1 MNTTLIIGLIALA
14 VILVVTGYF
23 LLRKALREQEPEL
36 AKFDENPLDAFVE
49 TEGEDPVK
57 HEEECKQTAC
67 DIMEAGNIICEE
79 ANKPE
84 PMVELDSTYTMTEEL
99 VGKVLDKVEDTPKV
113 AVVTGENEITEVT
126 KEEIEKISDEDL
138 KNIAKAL
145 KPAKKSAD
153 KKSADKKS
161 TDKKRSRKEKTNDTK
176 KTTEKTVKP
185 SKSTPKKTKPR
196 QNEAVNGKKNK
207 KKPAKKNSKKK

>member
-84 PMVELDSTYTMTEEL
+84 PMVELDPTYTMTEEL
-99 VGKVLDKVEDTPKV
+99 AGKVLDKVEDTPKV
-113 AVVTGENEITEVT
+113 AVVTGENEVTEVT

-145 KPAKKSAD
+145 KPAKKTAD
-153 KKSADKKS
+153 KKH
-161 TDKKRSRKEKTNDTK
+161 SRKEKTNDTK

>member
-84 PMVELDSTYTMTEEL
+84 PMVELDPTYTMTEKL
-99 VGKVLDKVEDTPKV
+99 AGKVLDKVEDTPKV
-113 AVVTGENEITEVT
+113 AVVTGENEVTEVT

-145 KPAKKSAD
+145 KPA

-196 QNEAVNGKKNK
+196 QNVAVNGKKNK

>member
-14 VILVVTGYF
+14 VILVVIGYF

-84 PMVELDSTYTMTEEL
+84 PMVELDPTYTMTEEL
-99 VGKVLDKVEDTPKV
+99 AGKVLDKVEDTPKV
-113 AVVTGENEITEVT
+113 AVVTGETEVTEVT

-145 KPAKKSAD
+145 KPA
-153 KKSADKKS
+153 KKS

>member
-84 PMVELDSTYTMTEEL
+84 PMVELEPTYTMTEEL
-99 VGKVLDKVEDTPKV
+99 AGKVLDKVEDTPK
-113 AVVTGENEITEVT
+113 AAVTGENEVTEVT
-126 KEEIEKISDEDL
+126 EEEIEKISDEDL

-145 KPAKKSAD
+145 KPAKKT
-153 KKSADKKS
+153 ADKKS

-176 KTTEKTVKP
+176 KKTEKTVKP

>member
-67 DIMEAGNIICEE
+67 DIMEAGKIICEE
-79 ANKPE
+79 ANKPKS
-84 PMVELDSTYTMTEEL
+84 MVELDPTYTMTEEL

-153 KKSADKKS
+153 KKS

>member
-36 AKFDENPLDAFVE
+36 AKFDENPRDAFVE

-84 PMVELDSTYTMTEEL
+84 PMVELDPTYTMTEEL
-99 VGKVLDKVEDTPKV
+99 AGKVLDKVEDTPKV
-113 AVVTGENEITEVT
+113 AVVTGENEVTEVT
-126 KEEIEKISDEDL
+126 KEKIEKISDEDL

-145 KPAKKSAD
+145 KPA

-196 QNEAVNGKKNK
+196 QNVAVNGKKNK

>member
-14 VILVVTGYF
+14 VILVVIGYF

-84 PMVELDSTYTMTEEL
+84 PMVELDPTYTMTEEL
-99 VGKVLDKVEDTPKV
+99 AGKVLDKVEDTPKV

-145 KPAKKSAD
+145 KPA
-153 KKSADKKS
+153 KKS

>member
-14 VILVVTGYF
+14 VILVVIGYF

-84 PMVELDSTYTMTEEL
+84 PMVELDPTYTMTEEL
-99 VGKVLDKVEDTPKV
+99 AGKVLDKVEDTPKV

-145 KPAKKSAD
+145 KPV

>member
-84 PMVELDSTYTMTEEL
+84 PMVELDPTYTMTEEL
-99 VGKVLDKVEDTPKV
+99 AGKVLDKVEDTPKV
-113 AVVTGENEITEVT
+113 AVVTGENEVTEVT

-145 KPAKKSAD
+145 KPV

>member
-84 PMVELDSTYTMTEEL
+84 PMVELDPTYTMTEEL
-99 VGKVLDKVEDTPKV
+99 AGKVLDKVEDTPKV
-113 AVVTGENEITEVT
+113 AVVTDENKVTEVT

-145 KPAKKSAD
+145 KPAKKST
-153 KKSADKKS
+153 DKKS

>member
-1 MNTTLIIGLIALA
+1 MNITLIIGLIALA

-84 PMVELDSTYTMTEEL
+84 PMVELDPTYTMTEEL
-99 VGKVLDKVEDTPKV
+99 AGKVLDKVEDTPKV
-113 AVVTGENEITEVT
+113 AVVTGENEVTEVT

-138 KNIAKAL
+138 KNIAKTL
-145 KPAKKSAD
+145 KPA

-196 QNEAVNGKKNK
+196 QNVAVNGKKNK

>member
-84 PMVELDSTYTMTEEL
+84 PMVELDPTYTMTEEL
-99 VGKVLDKVEDTPKV
+99 AGKVLDKVEDTPKV

-153 KKSADKKS
+153 KKS
-161 TDKKRSRKEKTNDTK
+161 TDNKRSRKEKTNDTK

>member
-84 PMVELDSTYTMTEEL
+84 PMVELDPTYTMTEEL
-99 VGKVLDKVEDTPKV
+99 AGKVLDKVDDTPKV
-113 AVVTGENEITEVT
+113 AVVTGENEVTEVT

-145 KPAKKSAD
+145 KPA

>member
-14 VILVVTGYF
+14 VILVVIGYF
-23 LLRKALREQEPEL
+23 LLRKVLLEQEL
-36 AKFDENPLDAFVE
+36 AKFDEIPLDAC
-49 TEGEDPVK
+49 EDPVK
-57 HEEECKQTAC
+57 HEEECEQTAR

-84 PMVELDSTYTMTEEL
+84 PMVELDPTYTVTEEL
-99 VGKVLDKVEDTPKV
+99 AGKVLDKAEDTPTV
-113 AVVTGENEITEVT
+113 ADATGENEITEVT
-126 KEEIEKISDEDL
+126 EEEIEKISDEDL

-145 KPAKKSAD
+145 KPVKKSVD
-153 KKSADKKS
+153 KKSTDKKLADKKS

>member
-36 AKFDENPLDAFVE
+36 AKFDENSLDAFVE

-84 PMVELDSTYTMTEEL
+84 PMVELDPTYTMTEEL
-99 VGKVLDKVEDTPKV
+99 AGKVLDKVEDTPKV
-113 AVVTGENEITEVT
+113 AVVTDENKVTEVT

-145 KPAKKSAD
+145 KPAKKT
-153 KKSADKKS
+153 ADKKS

>member
-84 PMVELDSTYTMTEEL
+84 PMVELDPTYTMTEEL
-99 VGKVLDKVEDTPKV
+99 AGKVLDKVEDTPKV
-113 AVVTGENEITEVT
+113 AVVTGENEVTEVT

-145 KPAKKSAD
+145 KPA

>member
-14 VILVVTGYF
+14 VILVVIGYF

-49 TEGEDPVK
+49 TESEDPVK

-84 PMVELDSTYTMTEEL
+84 PMVELDPTYTMTEEL
-99 VGKVLDKVEDTPKV
+99 AGKVLDKVEDTPKV

-145 KPAKKSAD
+145 KPA
-153 KKSADKKS
+153 KKS

>member
-14 VILVVTGYF
+14 VILVVIGYF

-84 PMVELDSTYTMTEEL
+84 PMVELDPTYTMTEEL
-99 VGKVLDKVEDTPKV
+99 AGKVLDKVEDTPKV

-145 KPAKKSAD
+145 KPAKKST
-153 KKSADKKS
+153 DKKS

>member
-84 PMVELDSTYTMTEEL
+84 PMVELDPTYTMTEEL
-99 VGKVLDKVEDTPKV
+99 AGKVLDKVEDTPKV
-113 AVVTGENEITEVT
+113 AVVTGENEVTEVT

-145 KPAKKSAD
+145 KPAKKSV
-153 KKSADKKS
+153 DKKS

>member
-84 PMVELDSTYTMTEEL
+84 PMVELDPTYTMTEEL
-99 VGKVLDKVEDTPKV
+99 AGKVLDKVEDTPKA

-145 KPAKKSAD
+145 KPA

>member
-14 VILVVTGYF
+14 VILVVIGYF

-67 DIMEAGNIICEE
+67 EE

-84 PMVELDSTYTMTEEL
+84 PMVELDPTYTMTEEL
-99 VGKVLDKVEDTPKV
+99 AGKVLDKVEDTPKV

-145 KPAKKSAD
+145 KPA

>member
-84 PMVELDSTYTMTEEL
+84 PMVELDPTYTMTEEL
-99 VGKVLDKVEDTPKV
+99 AGKVLDKVDDTPKV
-113 AVVTGENEITEVT
+113 AVVTGENEVTEVT

-153 KKSADKKS
+153 KKS

-176 KTTEKTVKP
+176 TTTEKTVKP

>member
-84 PMVELDSTYTMTEEL
+84 PMVELEPTYTMTEEL

-153 KKSADKKS
+153 KKS

>member
-49 TEGEDPVK
+49 PEGEDPVK

-84 PMVELDSTYTMTEEL
+84 PMVELDPTYTMTEEL
-99 VGKVLDKVEDTPKV
+99 AGKVLDKVEDTPKV
-113 AVVTGENEITEVT
+113 AVVTGENEVTEVT

-145 KPAKKSAD
+145 KPA

>member
-84 PMVELDSTYTMTEEL
+84 PMVELDPTYTMTEEL
-99 VGKVLDKVEDTPKV
+99 AGKVLDKVEDTPKV
-113 AVVTGENEITEVT
+113 AVVTGENKVTEVT

-145 KPAKKSAD
+145 KPAKKS
-153 KKSADKKS
+153 SDKKS

>member
-84 PMVELDSTYTMTEEL
+84 PMVELDPTYTMTEEL
-99 VGKVLDKVEDTPKV
+99 AGKVLDKVEDTPKV
-113 AVVTGENEITEVT
+113 AVVTGENEVTEVT

-153 KKSADKKS
+153 KKS
-161 TDKKRSRKEKTNDTK
+161 TDKKRLRKEKTNDTK

>member
-84 PMVELDSTYTMTEEL
+84 PMVELDPTYTMTEEL
-99 VGKVLDKVEDTPKV
+99 AGKVLDKVEDTPKV

-145 KPAKKSAD
+145 KPA

>member
-84 PMVELDSTYTMTEEL
+84 PMVELDPTYTMTEEL
-99 VGKVLDKVEDTPKV
+99 AGKVLDKVDDTQKV
-113 AVVTGENEITEVT
+113 AVVTGENEVTEVT

-145 KPAKKSAD
+145 KPA

>member
-23 LLRKALREQEPEL
+23 LLRKALHEQEPEL

-84 PMVELDSTYTMTEEL
+84 PMVELDPTYTMTEEL
-99 VGKVLDKVEDTPKV
+99 AGKVLDKVEDTPKV
-113 AVVTGENEITEVT
+113 AVVTGENEVTEVT

-145 KPAKKSAD
+145 KPA

>member
-14 VILVVTGYF
+14 VILVVIGYF

-84 PMVELDSTYTMTEEL
+84 PMVELDPTYTMTEEL
-99 VGKVLDKVEDTPKV
+99 AGKVLDKVEDTPKV
-113 AVVTGENEITEVT
+113 AVVTGENEVTEVT

-145 KPAKKSAD
+145 KPAKKSA
-153 KKSADKKS
+153 
-161 TDKKRSRKEKTNDTK
+161 DKKRSRKEKTNDTK

>member
-36 AKFDENPLDAFVE
+36 AKFDENPRDAFVE

-84 PMVELDSTYTMTEEL
+84 PMVELDPTYTMTEEL
-99 VGKVLDKVEDTPKV
+99 AGKVLDKVEDTPKV
-113 AVVTGENEITEVT
+113 AVVTGENEVTEVT

-145 KPAKKSAD
+145 KPA

-196 QNEAVNGKKNK
+196 QNVAVNGKKNK

>member
-14 VILVVTGYF
+14 VILVVIGYF

-84 PMVELDSTYTMTEEL
+84 PMVELDPTYTMTEEL
-99 VGKVLDKVEDTPKV
+99 AGKVLDKVEDTPKV

-145 KPAKKSAD
+145 KPAKKT
-153 KKSADKKS
+153 ADKKS

>member
-84 PMVELDSTYTMTEEL
+84 PMVELDPTYTMTEEL

-126 KEEIEKISDEDL
+126 KEEIEKISDDDL

-145 KPAKKSAD
+145 KPA

>member
-84 PMVELDSTYTMTEEL
+84 PMVELDPTYTMTEEL

-153 KKSADKKS
+153 KKS